1 MDFEQRQTACTTIW
15 RDVVSEV
22 DLADEPALPFA
33 ACAGNRLTTAVWTM
47 PEFTAELPRYIVI
60 EGPIGVGKT
69 TLVTRLAERY
79 NARTVLEIFEEN
91 PFLANFY
98 KDRSRYAFQTE
109 MFFLLSRYR
118 QQEEFAQ
125 TDLFS
130 RLSVSDYLF
139 VKCRLF
145 ASLTLS
151 DHELTLYDR
160 MYSILTAQIPVPDV
174 VVHLNAP
181 LETLLERI
189 DRRGRSYEKDMDPLY
204 IDRLRRMYHNY
215 FSHYDATPLIEIDTS
230 DTDFSRDD
238 QAVENLMSQIHQ
250 VYRASLTPSAA
261 VRF

>member
-1 MDFEQRQTACTTIW
+1 
-15 RDVVSEV
+15 
-22 DLADEPALPFA
+22 
-33 ACAGNRLTTAVWTM
+33 M
-47 PEFTAELPRYIVI
+47 PNLIHEMPRYIII
-60 EGPIGVGKT
+60 EGPVGVGKT
-69 TLVTRLAERY
+69 TLVNRLAERLQ
-79 NARTVLEIFEEN
+79 ARTVLEIFEEN

-130 RLSVSDYLF
+130 RLSISDYLF

-160 MYSILTAQIPVPDV
+160 MYSILSAQIPVPDV
-174 VVHLNAP
+174 VIHLHAP
-181 LETLLERI
+181 LDTLLERI
-189 DRRGRSYEKDMDPLY
+189 KRRGRSYEVDMDPVY

-215 FSHYDATPLIEIDTS
+215 FSHYDQTPLLEIDT
-230 DTDFSRDD
+230 THVDFSCDD
-238 QAVENLMSQIHQ
+238 QAVDDLMDQ
-250 VYRASLTPSAA
+250 VCQAYIGARVPET
-261 VRF
+261 VVEF